1 MLAFI
6 EKIPNIAVAK
16 ICLTFISFL
25 KIQSQQLKEEG
36 GKKRRNT
43 AYLPHRHSADTSI
56 QNPCCGIGTDF
67 THENE
72 FFLPADTVCLHHLPA
87 CKKEVIN
94 YSVYALCVMVLNKTA
109 SEQIL
114 LLLFVKRTLKSV
126 PKHEVPI
133 LHTSPCVGKLLVVVQ
148 YRENKHHRSRSS

>member
-94 YSVYALCVMVLNKTA
+94 YSCVCIQDHNTIRQLQNKYCFCC
-109 SEQIL
+109 L
-114 LLLFVKRTLKSV
+114 
-126 PKHEVPI
+126 
-133 LHTSPCVGKLLVVVQ
+133 
-148 YRENKHHRSRSS
+148 